1 MRLWP
6 ASRRARVV
14 VTLLLVVAVFAG
26 VRSQMRSA
34 EPVVPTATVTRG
46 DFVEVLETRGEI
58 RPVRSIYLAAPYQ
71 AGELLILELT
81 PTGTAVKKGDTVA
94 RFDAVTLRRTVQEKQ
109 SELRQA
115 RAEMAEA
122 AERAKIQEQADAAAV
137 YRAENDVQRA
147 KLDIGDPSVLSQNE
161 VERTRLSVADAE
173 QRLIEARVKLQ
184 AARETAAADVRTR
197 QRKVAKIESDLE
209 YNNRAIKV
217 LDIAAPA
224 DGTVSVMPNY
234 RSSSM
239 TGSGAQDFRPG
250 DRAYAGAQILELP
263 DLSEVHLSGRIE
275 EGDRGQLK
283 IGQTATVR
291 LDAIADREYQAVVS
305 EISLLARPDYS
316 SWPPTKNF
324 DVKLTLKDHDD
335 RIRPGMSAAA
345 RVAVGRLPDMLLVP
359 ATAVFTAGGRPVVYR
374 HDGADVVEV
383 PIEIIRRGRDQVAVK
398 GLAEGDR
405 IALTQPVGDE
415 ESP

>member
-81 PTGTAVKKGDTVA
+81 PTGPAVKKGDTVA

>member
-26 VRSQMRSA
+26 VRSRMRSA
-34 EPVVPTATVTRG
+34 ELVVPTATVTRG

-239 TGSGAQDFRPG
+239 AGAGAQDFRPG

>member
-26 VRSQMRSA
+26 VRSRMRSA

-239 TGSGAQDFRPG
+239 TGTGAQDFRPG

-335 RIRPGMSAAA
+335 RIRPGMSAVA

-359 ATAVFTAGGRPVVYR
+359 ATAVFTVGGRPVVYR
-374 HDGADVVEV
+374 QDGADVVEV

-405 IALTQPVGDE
+405 IALTQPVDQE

>member
-6 ASRRARVV
+6 ASRRVRVAV
-14 VTLLLVVAVFAG
+14 ALILLVAVVAG
-26 VRSQMRSA
+26 VRWRMRSD
-34 EPVVPTATVTRG
+34 EPAVPTATVTRG

-71 AGELLILELT
+71 AGELLILELA

-122 AERAKIQEQADAAAV
+122 AERAKIQQQADAAAI

-147 KLDIGDPSVLSQNE
+147 KLDIGDPTVLSQNE
-161 VERTRLSVADAE
+161 VERTRLAVADAE
-173 QRLIEARVKLQ
+173 QRLIEARVKQQ
-184 AARETAAADVRTR
+184 ASRETAAADVRTR
-197 QRKVAKIESDLE
+197 QRKVEKIEADLA
-209 YNNRAIKV
+209 YNDRAIKV
-217 LDIAAPA
+217 LEIAAPA

-405 IALTQPVGDE
+405 IALTQPVDQE